1 MSSGASPSLAAR
13 LVAACWAGD
22 LPSAKALVA
31 DGASVHEKG
40 NVPGWLGTDLP
51 LTAAVYSKHE
61 DVAVWLLSHG
71 AYPNGDS
78 VMFCGTY
85 HSTAAILQLLI
96 DAGGDI
102 NRKSNDEPTLFTAVR
117 GFKSEGNVRV
127 LLVQPSL
134 DFTITYDGKRPEK
147 YARDK
152 GKPVVADMIAQ
163 EVRRKGLAG
172 LLGFRV
178 LRVCGAA
185 VAGRSG
191 DEPHWYDHCLVRL
204 IVHVLCSGHDDAC
217 CGCGVVDSRQ
227 SSGIARLRL
236 PTRRAWH
243 GWYVACVV
251 VALPG
256 THRYCG

>member
-1 MSSGASPSLAAR
+1 M
-13 LVAACWAGD
+13 AACWAGD

-40 NVPGWLGTDLP
+40 KVPDWVGTDLP
-51 LTAAVYSKHE
+51 LTAAVYSTHE
-61 DVAVWLLSHG
+61 GVVVWLLSHG
-71 AYPNGDS
+71 ADPNGDS

-85 HSTAAILQLLI
+85 PSTAAILQLLI
-96 DAGGDI
+96 DAGGDV
-102 NRKSNDEPTLFTAVR
+102 NRRSNGRPPLFAAVLYN
-117 GFKSEGNVRV
+117 SEDNVRV
-127 LLVQPSL
+127 LLAQPSL
-134 DFTITYDGKRPEK
+134 DVAIKCDAKTPEK
-147 YARDK
+147 YARAR
-152 GKPVVADMIAQ
+152 GKPAVADTIAQ

-178 LRVCGAA
+178 LTVCGAA

>member
-152 GKPVVADMIAQ
+152 GKPVVADMACRFAWFSRAEGVWRCRGWQIG
-163 EVRRKGLAG
+163 RRAT
-172 LLGFRV
+172 
-178 LRVCGAA
+178 
-185 VAGRSG
+185 
-191 DEPHWYDHCLVRL
+191 LVRPL
-204 IVHVLCSGHDDAC
+204 PRSLDRAC
-217 CGCGVVDSRQ
+217 AVQR
-227 SSGIARLRL
+227 
-236 PTRRAWH
+236 P
-243 GWYVACVV
+243 
-251 VALPG
+251 
-256 THRYCG
+256 